1 MNEVV
6 KCDSC
11 GKVAAGSETLYFV
24 SDRVYFCH
32 DCFDES
38 GRIDTLVFRLER
50 TLKEISGEFGT
61 DEQVA
66 ALRLLAEMLEQRD
79 D

>member
-6 KCDSC
+6 KCDRC
-11 GKVAAGSETLYFV
+11 GKVKSQNEALYFV
-24 SDRVYFCH
+24 RNDQYFCH
-32 DCFDES
+32 ECFDES

-50 TLKEISGEFGT
+50 TLKEVSGEFGT

-66 ALRLLAEMLEQRD
+66 ALRLLAEMLEQQD
-79 D
+79 T